1 MTETYDIFS
10 DLADTGPIWI
20 EAVQGL
26 DNAKARIT
34 ELLQAHPGN
43 YFIYDPLAAK
53 VIASAVKSAQMQAPV
68 RLAGR
73 SRHYQ

>member
-20 EAVQGL
+20 EAIQGL
-26 DNAKARIT
+26 DNAKARLT

-53 VIASAVKSAQMQAPV
+53 VIASAMKSAHMQAPV
-68 RLAGR
+68 TLAGR
-73 SRHYQ
+73 SRQYQ

>member
-10 DLADTGPIWI
+10 DLEETGPIWI
-20 EAVQGL
+20 EAIQGL
-26 DNAKARIT
+26 DNAKARLT

-53 VIASAVKSAQMQAPV
+53 VIASAMKSAQMQAPV
-68 RLAGR
+68 TLAGR
-73 SRHYQ
+73 ARQYQ